1 MRRALAALLLA
12 LAAAT
17 AMAREIPGTVRAAL
31 AQAKVPLSAAAI
43 LVEPAEDG
51 PPVLVHQIAVPMNP
65 ASVMKLVTTY
75 AALDQLG
82 PAFTFHTD
90 VLYTGEL
97 ADGVL
102 AGDLILRGGGDPK
115 LTYERLWQLA
125 HQLR

>member
-1 MRRALAALLLA
+1 MRRVLAAICLA

-17 AMAREIPGTVRAAL
+17 ALARDIPGTVRAAL

-43 LVEPAEDG
+43 LVEPVEDG

-82 PAFTFHTD
+82 PA
-90 VLYTGEL
+90 YPPE
-97 ADGVL
+97 
-102 AGDLILRGGGDPK
+102 
-115 LTYERLWQLA
+115 
-125 HQLR
+125 